1 MLVIPEASALSCLA
15 CVRIEFSL
23 MKIVAAKKILKANDQ
38 LAAENRDHFRAAG
51 VFVVNILGSP
61 GGGKTT
67 LIEALHSRLPRK
79 RGLSVIE
86 GDLAGTVDADRLIA
100 RGIPAV
106 QIATEGICHLDAN
119 MIAVARRELD
129 LANCDWL
136 FIENVGNL
144 VCPAGFDLGEN
155 LRLVLLSVPEGDDK
169 VIKYP
174 TVFQSS
180 HAVIIS
186 KIDLLP
192 HFDFRVERVRDDLRK
207 LNPEAPVFPISARTG
222 EGMEELAAWLAK
234 AASEQ

>member
-1 MLVIPEASALSCLA
+1 
-15 CVRIEFSL
+15 

-38 LAAENRDHFRAAG
+38 LAAENREHFRAAG

-61 GGGKTT
+61 GGGKTS
-67 LIEALHSRLPRK
+67 LIEALHARLPIR

-86 GDLAGTVDADRLIA
+86 GDVAGTLDADRLIA
-100 RGIPAV
+100 QGIPSV

-119 MIAVARRELD
+119 MISVASRELD
-129 LANCDWL
+129 LGKCDWL

-155 LRLVLLSVPEGDDK
+155 IRLVLLSVPEGDDK

-180 HAVIIS
+180 NAVVVS

-192 HFDFRVERVRDDLRK
+192 YFDFRVERVRDDLSK
-207 LNPEAPVFPISARTG
+207 LNPTAPVFAVSAKTG
-222 EGMEELAAWLAK
+222 EWTDELVAWLAK
-234 AASEQ
+234 AASGHY